1 MHHDTGFCNLA
12 VRRALRN
19 AYGYLMIWYIKESY
33 LNSIEVVFNV
43 FTFFVCMSY
52 SNNLK
57 IEIECRIDIQIR

>member
-19 AYGYLMIWYIKESY
+19 AYSY
-33 LNSIEVVFNV
+33 LNESQSRYMFPVYSMFLH
-43 FTFFVCMSY
+43 FFDCMSY